1 MISQGNHQE
10 DKIALVVPSTARRDM
25 SKPRRRR
32 EEVQG
37 GGGRVGWARPGRGM
51 CSGRLREGG
60 GTLKDMGTGRNA
72 GLQLR
77 PKKNALTA
85 SALVIWT
92 QTSPGVP

>member
-1 MISQGNHQE
+1 M
-10 DKIALVVPSTARRDM
+10 
-25 SKPRRRR
+25 
-32 EEVQG
+32 EEE
-37 GGGRVGWARPGRGM
+37 GWAGPGLEEACAVGG
-51 CSGRLREGG
+51 CGKGG